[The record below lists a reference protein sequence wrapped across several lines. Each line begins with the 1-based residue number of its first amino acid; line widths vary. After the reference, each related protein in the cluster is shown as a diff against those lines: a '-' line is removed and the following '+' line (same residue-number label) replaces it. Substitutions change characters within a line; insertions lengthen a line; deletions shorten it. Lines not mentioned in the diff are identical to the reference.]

1 MKRASVVEMKRIIFF
16 LLLAILGISEIDVC
30 AQTNTTSPTYNSNGL
45 CGTKWVEQHEN
56 QYKQWTLTFTDSMM
70 TNTVVYHVPN
80 EKTYPHP
87 QLYYLADSVPQEFD
101 MSKVGKNTSGRYVIG
116 LFKDRLVY
124 NEILGLTE
132 NVLKIRQTYHGDTL
146 VFFRAKK

>member
-1 MKRASVVEMKRIIFF
+1 MVSSTILI
-16 LLLAILGISEIDVC
+16 LLFCSYAMGDVC
-30 AQTNTTSPTYNSNGL
+30 AQNSTTSPTYNSNSL
-45 CGTKWVEQHEN
+45 CGTHWVEQHEN
-56 QYKQWTLTFTDSMM
+56 QYKQWTLSFTDSMM

-87 QLYYLADSVPQEFD
+87 QLYYLSDSVPQSFD
-101 MSKVGKNTSGRYVIG
+101 MSKVGKDTSGRYIIG
-116 LFKDRLVY
+116 LFRGRLVY